1 MNKSYKAISAKDLSV
16 VEIKDAYIE
25 NSNFCL
31 EVSADPL
38 RFFSWLSSQ
47 PNKRSIQVAKSKSFI
62 NPPITF
68 CL

>member
-31 EVSADPL
+31 EA
-38 RFFSWLSSQ
+38 
-47 PNKRSIQVAKSKSFI
+47 IQKKQEFGGGKISFENFNCDNENI
-62 NPPITF
+62 VDNQSTLLKI
-68 CL
+68 